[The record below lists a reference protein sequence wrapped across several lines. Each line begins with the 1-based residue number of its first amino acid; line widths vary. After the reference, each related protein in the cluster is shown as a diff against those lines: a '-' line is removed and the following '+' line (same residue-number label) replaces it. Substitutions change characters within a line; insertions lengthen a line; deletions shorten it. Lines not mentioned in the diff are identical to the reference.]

1 MLQNTVFM
9 QKPVTD
15 AVFWSKKGTLHRTE
29 QIDSLQRD
37 HGLFWEYMDK
47 IICILMEKK
56 LAH

>member
-37 HGLFWEYMDK
+37 HGLF
-47 IICILMEKK
+47 
-56 LAH
+56 